1 MDSHEVRSH
10 WAGRTGAYSPAYYAH
25 HGPDARSEAV
35 REALDRHVG
44 PDASVLELGCSSGR
58 HLAHLQAHGY
68 EDLAGVDLN
77 DDAFEVMEETYPDLA
92 AAGTFHHGAIEDVVA
107 DLATDSFDAVY
118 SVETLQH
125 LHPEAEW
132 AFAEIVRVTGDL
144 LVTVENEGDERG
156 RDVDGSDA
164 ADGASP
170 GDGDRNGDV
179 AGGGPGDGRGPGDG
193 GGTRDA
199 SGDEQAARGSGSAR
213 TAVNYVDDDFPL
225 FYRDWNRVFTDL
237 GLSEVESRAGD
248 RGTIRV
254 FRAPETGI
262 GR

>member
-44 PDASVLELGCSSGR
+44 SDASVLELGCSSGR

-68 EDLAGVDLN
+68 GDLAGVDLN
-77 DDAFEVMEETYPDLA
+77 EDAFEVMRETYPDLA
-92 AAGTFHHGAIEDVVA
+92 AAGTFYHGAIEDVVA

-132 AFAEIVRVTGDL
+132 AFAEIVRITGDL
-144 LVTVENEGDERG
+144 LVTVENEGDEREREANG
-156 RDVDGSDA
+156 T
-164 ADGASP
+164 DGASRGEGDEG
-170 GDGDRNGDV
+170 GDGLAEATSRSSSTG
-179 AGGGPGDGRGPGDG
+179 
-193 GGTRDA
+193 
-199 SGDEQAARGSGSAR
+199 
-213 TAVNYVDDDFPL
+213 VNYVDDDLPL

-237 GLSEVESRAGD
+237 GLREVEARAGD
-248 RGTIRV
+248 RDTVRA
-254 FRAPETGI
+254 FRPPERRG